1 MTTTSIPNS
10 RVARA
15 AAHRL
20 WQIYGFDDIRD
31 LDLENLA
38 LAEGVLVV
46 ESPLESAD
54 AWLVRNDRRGIIRI
68 RASIPEPGR
77 KRFAIAH
84 ELGHWFLHKH
94 VSQLFACTSEDLA
107 ARYRGSPI
115 EIEANNFAS
124 ELLMP
129 TALFAARAQQS
140 PPTIRCLVQLAAE
153 FQTSFTATAIRYID
167 CSDTPCAVVCS
178 REGLVHWWMASR
190 SFASYCGSTGG
201 KHLSSLPGVS
211 PVPVELPL
219 TGLRDTW
226 NSHAA
231 LTNLN
236 EEVLPMPEYNQQIH
250 LVWIDRSSS

>member
-1 MTTTSIPNS
+1 MTTTTSVPNS
-10 RVARA
+10 RIARA
-15 AAHRL
+15 AARRL

-31 LDLENLA
+31 LHLEDLA

-84 ELGHWFLHKH
+84 ELGHWFLHGH

-115 EIEANNFAS
+115 EIEANLFAS

-129 TALFAARAQQS
+129 TELFSSRTQQS
-140 PPTIRCLVQLAAE
+140 PPTIRCLEQLSAE

-167 CSDTPCAVVCS
+167 CASTPCAVVCS
-178 REGLVHWWMASR
+178 REGLVRWWMASR
-190 SFASYCGSTGG
+190 PFADHCGSSGG
-201 KHLSSLPGVS
+201 KHLYSLPGANS
-211 PVPVELPL
+211 APVVELPL
-219 TGLRDTW
+219 TSLRATW
-226 NSHAA
+226 NAHTA
-231 LTNLN
+231 LHNLT

-250 LVWIDRSSS
+250 LVWSDR